1 MGCVQDL
8 ITVIIPAYNSGEYI
22 KFALTS
28 LEMQS
33 YANFEALIIDG
44 STDDTTNLIDEFVHY
59 DHRFKSY
66 KIQNLGPG
74 FARNFGID
82 KAKGKY
88 VTFMDHDDIA
98 AENWLGELHAIATKE
113 ETDIT
118 FCSGFDFF
126 GDTVSCLNLPL
137 IPDTVYTLND
147 TIRNQIS
154 RFFIAPWLKLM
165 PLEFI
170 TKNKLKFSLDNKF
183 DDVLFHFCAMHAAKK
198 IAFTEKRLYYHR
210 IHDGSITSK
219 SIANKNLFFYHYK
232 TLYDLILYKH
242 DKKLIHRFMR
252 FLSSYSKH
260 VESEQVYTKIYHTI
274 SEYLNQ
280 KNDDA
285 ILKTIKSLFLF
296 SWELF
301 LDKPIKIN

>member
-98 AENWLGELHAIATKE
+98 AENWLGELHAITTK
-113 ETDIT
+113 
-118 FCSGFDFF
+118 
-126 GDTVSCLNLPL
+126 DT
-137 IPDTVYTLND
+137 
-147 TIRNQIS
+147 
-154 RFFIAPWLKLM
+154 A
-165 PLEFI
+165 
-170 TKNKLKFSLDNKF
+170 
-183 DDVLFHFCAMHAAKK
+183 
-198 IAFTEKRLYYHR
+198 
-210 IHDGSITSK
+210 
-219 SIANKNLFFYHYK
+219 
-232 TLYDLILYKH
+232 
-242 DKKLIHRFMR
+242 
-252 FLSSYSKH
+252 
-260 VESEQVYTKIYHTI
+260 
-274 SEYLNQ
+274 
-280 KNDDA
+280 
-285 ILKTIKSLFLF
+285 
-296 SWELF
+296 
-301 LDKPIKIN
+301 